1 MYDLHPCALVLLL
14 CAGLAIACDSRAAD
28 TFDGIYWGTKTRSSN
43 GTDCEAGKDVYDV
56 TVTVKNNHFARLD
69 EDVLL
74 QVDISP
80 DGSFYASALGTYNK
94 LREIKGNITGNRF
107 EADQSSS
114 TCTFHLSLKRS

>member
-1 MYDLHPCALVLLL
+1 
-14 CAGLAIACDSRAAD
+14 
-28 TFDGIYWGTKTRSSN
+28 
-43 GTDCEAGKDVYDV
+43 VYDV

-80 DGSFYASALGTYNK
+80 NGSFYASALGTYNK
-94 LREIKGNITGNRF
+94 LREIKGNITGNRL
-107 EADQSSS
+107 EADQGSS